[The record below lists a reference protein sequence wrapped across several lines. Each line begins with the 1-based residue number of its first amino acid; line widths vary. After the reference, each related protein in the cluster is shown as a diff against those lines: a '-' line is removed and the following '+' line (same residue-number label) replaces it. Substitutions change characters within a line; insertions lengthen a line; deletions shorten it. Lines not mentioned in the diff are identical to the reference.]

1 MGPIPPDFK
10 SGKPYRFAKSNNEG
24 ERMKWLHAFSAAIR
38 SLALAFNSPAPDQS
52 EPTDAG
58 YGHVTPIFQTRR
70 TGGDELSRRDQ
81 LEAKIKA
88 AIRGHRPRKRL
99 FSEQRALTH
108 TILGRGVK

>member
-1 MGPIPPDFK
+1 
-10 SGKPYRFAKSNNEG
+10 
-24 ERMKWLHAFSAAIR
+24 MKWPASFADAIKR
-38 SLALAFNSPAPDQS
+38 LLAFNSPAHDQS

-58 YGHVTPIFQTRR
+58 YGPAKPTFRTRR
-70 TGGDELSRRDQ
+70 IGGDELLRRDQ

-99 FSEQRALTH
+99 CSEQRALTH

>member
-1 MGPIPPDFK
+1 MMLIRWAINAF
-10 SGKPYRFAKSNNEG
+10 FAAVTGYS
-24 ERMKWLHAFSAAIR
+24 
-38 SLALAFNSPAPDQS
+38 AFNSPAHDQS

-58 YGHVTPIFQTRR
+58 YGPAKPTFRTRR
-70 TGGDELSRRDQ
+70 IGGDELLRRDQ

-99 FSEQRALTH
+99 CSEQRALTH

>member
-1 MGPIPPDFK
+1 
-10 SGKPYRFAKSNNEG
+10 
-24 ERMKWLHAFSAAIR
+24 MKWLHAFSAAIR
-38 SLALAFNSPAPDQS
+38 SLALDFSNPAPDRS

-58 YGHVTPIFQTRR
+58 YGPVTPTFRTRR